1 MLKRYGGKGTWAV
14 VTGAS
19 DGIGAEF
26 CRQLAE
32 DGFNICLVS
41 RTKEKLDAV
50 EAELKQ
56 IAPNVET
63 MVIQADFSDNANIEF
78 YKGIIRQIVQKDV
91 GFIVLNAGIGTRV
104 PLGECDPK
112 LSQNLLDTNV
122 YHVATLMKLLLPVLE
137 NR

>member
-41 RTKEKLDAV
+41 RTKEKLEAV

-63 MVIQADFSDNANIEF
+63 MVIQADFSENANIEF
-78 YKGIIRQIVQKDV
+78 YKGI
-91 GFIVLNAGIGTRV
+91 
-104 PLGECDPK
+104 
-112 LSQNLLDTNV
+112 
-122 YHVATLMKLLLPVLE
+122 
-137 NR
+137 